1 MVREIG
7 VHYYYVGS
15 GSVFEAVDVGG
26 AETEF
31 AGAGFEN
38 DAGGGVEGL
47 ELLGYG
53 EGAVG
58 GAVVDD
64 YYFPV

>member
-7 VHYYYVGS
+7 VHYYHVGS
-15 GSVFEAVDVGG
+15 GGVFEAVDVGG

-31 AGAGFEN
+31 AGAGFED
-38 DAGGGVEGL
+38 DARGGVEGL

-53 EGAVG
+53 EGAIG

-64 YYFPV
+64 YEFPV

>member
-7 VHYYYVGS
+7 VHDYHVGS
-15 GSVFEAVDVGG
+15 GGVFEAVDVGG
-26 AETEF
+26 SETEF
-31 AGAGFEN
+31 AGAGFEH
-38 DAGGGVEGL
+38 DARGGVEGL
-47 ELLGYG
+47 ELLSYG

-64 YYFPV
+64 Y

>member
-1 MVREIG
+1 M
-7 VHYYYVGS
+7 
-15 GSVFEAVDVGG
+15 FEAVDVGG

-31 AGAGFEN
+31 AGAGFED
-38 DAGGGVEGL
+38 DARGCVEGL

-64 YYFPV
+64 Y